1 MRALPLVLVVVS
13 ALAVSAP
20 SAAGPAPA
28 ADRLVNIRPL
38 DPTARLLI
46 RFGYEHSA
54 HFRELVHTLE
64 ASRTIVY
71 VEVRLDGSQPVSGG
85 LYFMSG
91 NAERR
96 WVRTRVDA
104 GTSSPSRAYQSVV
117 HLTGILAHE
126 LQHAREAAE
135 APALGNIAEFE
146 RHFRQIGIKHP
157 TLLDTMAAR
166 EAGRRVEA
174 ELRGGRPP
182 KAAPAAPR
190 GEVDTVAAVRRQET

>member
-13 ALAVSAP
+13 ALAVSAV
-20 SAAGPAPA
+20 SEAGPAPA
-28 ADRLVNIRPL
+28 ADHLLNIRPL
-38 DPTARLLI
+38 DPTARLLL
-46 RFGYEHSA
+46 RFGYEHSE
-54 HFRELVHTLE
+54 HFREIVHTLE

-85 LYFMSG
+85 LYFMSA
-91 NAERR
+91 NNDRR
-96 WVRTRVDA
+96 WVRTRIDA
-104 GTSSPSRAYQSVV
+104 GTSSPARAYQDVV

-135 APALGNIAEFE
+135 APVLGNLAEFE

-166 EAGRRVEA
+166 EAGRRVEV
-174 ELRGGRPP
+174 ELRGGRHRRTPP
-182 KAAPAAPR
+182 AEPR
-190 GEVDTVAAVRRQET
+190 GDAETVAAVLGPET

>member
-13 ALAVSAP
+13 ALAVSAR
-20 SAAGPAPA
+20 SEAGPAPA
-28 ADRLVNIRPL
+28 VDGLVNVRPL
-38 DPTARLLI
+38 DPTARLLL
-46 RFGYEHSA
+46 RFGYQHSP
-54 HFRELVHTLE
+54 HFREIVHTLE

-71 VEVRLDGSQPVSGG
+71 VEVRHDGSNPVSGG
-85 LYFMSG
+85 LYFMSANNG
-91 NAERR
+91 RR
-96 WVRTRVDA
+96 WVRTRVDT
-104 GTSSPSRAYQSVV
+104 GTSSPARAFQNVV

-135 APALGNIAEFE
+135 APALGNLAEFE

-182 KAAPAAPR
+182 KAPPAAPR
-190 GEVDTVAAVRRQET
+190 SDVETVAAVLRQET